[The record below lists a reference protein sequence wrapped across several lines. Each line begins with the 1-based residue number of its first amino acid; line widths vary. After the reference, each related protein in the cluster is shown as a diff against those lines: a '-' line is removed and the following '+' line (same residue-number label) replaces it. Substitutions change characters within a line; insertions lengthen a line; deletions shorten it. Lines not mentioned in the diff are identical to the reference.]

1 MPIAACTAQIKQ
13 KTRDPMKTGSDV
25 GTAHFVGYAEEVL
38 LLRKELKAK
47 PSTAIEVI
55 DHYLTHYYTQETMHG
70 FDHAGLWRRFRFEG
84 ASGGGPLLLQ
94 LS

>member
-55 DHYLTHYYTQETMHG
+55 DHYLTHYYTQEMK
-70 FDHAGLWRRFRFEG
+70 DRLQAE
-84 ASGGGPLLLQ
+84 ADESGDDYEEDN
-94 LS
+94 